1 MSSSSKSSSKTFKPT
16 SKPTSKPNPLQALP
30 TEVLAGEILSKYLP
44 YTVGK
49 NVSKIFRTR
58 HGGSTELQRQFQ
70 KAVPV
75 FDEKE
80 CLEAIYTKYPFL
92 PREDQSGQ
100 TKYIFIQQ
108 RPIERFQRDCVEQ
121 NFPLQIGRCCF
132 RIDYYRWVL
141 EKIFNPD
148 TIDLGT
154 KEGKK
159 KFMAALEGL
168 KDTFRFSLTPKS
180 IILDRWIYL
189 FYRLYEFLNETENY
203 SLEKD
208 EVLFCLDML
217 KKIQDYLER
226 RKLIPKNMDVHWKL
240 RTLASFV
247 HKLPSFEERLGML
260 MRNKNFWVRLT
271 GSQKNFY
278 EFMVQLITW
287 FPPSN
292 KRRESVYRKWNH
304 YVMSQIFDPEEKV
317 PLKTKKIVFGT
328 FTDMLDDIIIERTWD
343 TYIDYY
349 LTYLPYFP
357 MEIVNVQSLFRVLE
371 KMPKT
376 TRTVDSWIQIYHF
389 LKTLGSGMLSYKKM
403 DTVIVKS
410 FKKFVIHTLNT
421 FLIEHDGRTKGLLEK
436 LIALY
441 RLFVEEVYG
450 KEEVIENLMKVVLSF
465 VKKYRLVPGKGKQI
479 LENLKQIVQR

>member
-1 MSSSSKSSSKTFKPT
+1 MVPMSSKSLTL
-16 SKPTSKPNPLQALP
+16 NPIQVIP
-30 TEVLAGEILSKYLP
+30 TEILAGEILSKYVP

-49 NVSKIFRTR
+49 NVSKILRTTR
-58 HGGSTELQRQFQ
+58 VPGELQKQFQ
-70 KAVPV
+70 KAVPRW
-75 FDEKE
+75 DEKE

-92 PREDQSGQ
+92 PREDQTKLQ
-100 TKYIFIQQ
+100 TKYIFMQQ
-108 RPIERFQRDCVEQ
+108 RPIQRFQRDCVER

-159 KFMAALEGL
+159 KFMAVLEGL
-168 KDTFRFSLTPKS
+168 KDTFRFYLTPKS

-189 FYRLYEFLNETENY
+189 YYRLYEFLNETENY

-208 EVLFCLDML
+208 EVLFCL

-226 RKLIPKNMDVHWKL
+226 RKLIPKNTDVHWKL

-260 MRNKNFWVRLT
+260 MRNKNFWIRLT
-271 GSQKNFY
+271 GNQKNFY

-292 KRRESVYRKWNH
+292 KRRESVYRQWNH

-328 FTDMLDDIIIERTWD
+328 FTDMLDDIITERTWD

-376 TRTVDSWIQIYHF
+376 TRSVDSWLAIYHF
-389 LKTLGSGMLSYKKM
+389 LNTSGSRMVSHKKM
-403 DTVIVKS
+403 ETTLVKA

-421 FLIEHDGRTKGLLEK
+421 FLIEHDGSTKGLLET
-436 LIALY
+436 LIPLY
-441 RLFVEEVYG
+441 RLFVKEVYG
-450 KEEVIENLMKVVLSF
+450 KEEVIENLINVVLSY
-465 VKKYRLVPGKGKQI
+465 VKKYKLVPGKGAQI
-479 LENLKQIVQR
+479 LKNLKQVLER

>member
-1 MSSSSKSSSKTFKPT
+1 MSSSKAT
-16 SKPTSKPNPLQALP
+16 SKPTSKPISKPNPLQVLP
-30 TEVLAGEILSKYLP
+30 TDFLAGEILSKYLP

-49 NVSKIFRTR
+49 NVSKIFRT
-58 HGGSTELQRQFQ
+58 HHDGSTELQKQFQ
-70 KAVPV
+70 KAVPR

-92 PREDQSGQ
+92 PREDQTGQ

-132 RIDYYRWVL
+132 RIEYYYLVI
-141 EKIFNPD
+141 EKIFNPE
-148 TIDLGT
+148 TINLGT

-159 KFMAALEGL
+159 KFMAVLEGL
-168 KDTFRFSLTPKS
+168 KDTFRMHRIARS
-180 IILDRWIYL
+180 IINGRWTYL
-189 FYRLYEFLNETENY
+189 FYRLYELLNASENY
-203 SLEKD
+203 SLEKE
-208 EVLFCLDML
+208 EVLFCFDTLR
-217 KKIQDYLER
+217 KIEDYLI
-226 RKLIPKNMDVHWKL
+226 KKKFITKNIDVHWKL

-247 HKLPSFEERLGML
+247 HKLPSFEERLAML

-278 EFMVQLITW
+278 EFMAQLITW
-287 FPPSN
+287 FPPSH
-292 KRRESVYRKWNH
+292 KRRESIYRKWNH
-304 YVMSQIFDPEEKV
+304 YVLSQIFDPEEKV
-317 PLKTKKIVFGT
+317 PLKTKKILFGT
-328 FTDMLDDIIIERTWD
+328 FTDMLDDIITERTWD

-376 TRTVDSWIQIYHF
+376 TRSVDSWIQIYNF
-389 LKTLGSGMLSYKKM
+389 LKTPGSGMLSYKKM
-403 DTVIVKS
+403 DTVIVKA

-421 FLIEHDGRTKGLLEK
+421 FLIEHDGNTKGLLEK

-441 RLFVEEVYG
+441 KLFVDEVHG
-450 KEEVIENLMKVVLSF
+450 KEDVMENLMKVVLSF

-479 LENLKQIVQR
+479 LENLQKAIKG